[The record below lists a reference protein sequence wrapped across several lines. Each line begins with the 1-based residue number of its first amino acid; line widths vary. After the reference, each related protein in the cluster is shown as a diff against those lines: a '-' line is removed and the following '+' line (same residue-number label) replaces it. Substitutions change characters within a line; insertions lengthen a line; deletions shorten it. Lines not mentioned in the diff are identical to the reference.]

1 MAMNALTLST
11 AAARREV
18 PSTPLPRIRGLVLA
32 GTFLGGVFVL
42 GSAVWAAYAPLESA
56 AHATGQVIV
65 ESSRKTVQH
74 LEGGIIG
81 AILVHD
87 GEQVKAGQTL
97 IRLDDTKARTALTSL
112 QGELWDSYAR
122 EARLI
127 AERDGAAQ
135 PVYPE
140 ALLDKAGT
148 PVVALVI
155 AGQNKIFET
164 RRSLQKSKADLIRQR
179 IAETGEE
186 IVGLKAQ
193 EAAARQRIGLIHE
206 EIAGVSQ
213 LVEKGLAPKP
223 RLLSLQRDLADIE
236 GRRGETI
243 AQIARA
249 QQTIAESQVSILNL
263 ENDTQN
269 EVAEQ
274 LRETQRKMHDLKEKI
289 QEASDVLARVEVKAP
304 EDGIVQDLHVHT
316 AGGVIT
322 AGEPLL
328 DLVPPKDRLVVE
340 VQLRP
345 EDIDL
350 VRPGL
355 PALVRLTP
363 YKQRRVP
370 PIDAKV
376 TYVSADRLV
385 DKHNNQPYYAAKV
398 ALDPE
403 KLAALNGVEMIP
415 GMPAEVMIKTGET
428 TVALYALSP
437 VLDSFHRAFTEK

>member
-1 MAMNALTLST
+1 MNALTLP
-11 AAARREV
+11 AGREV
-18 PSTPLPRIRGLVLA
+18 PATPLPRIRGLVLA
-32 GTFLGGVFVL
+32 GAVLGGIFVL

-74 LEGGIIG
+74 FEGGIIG
-81 AILVHD
+81 AILVQD
-87 GEQVKAGQTL
+87 GEHVHAGQTL
-97 IRLDDTKARTALTSL
+97 IRLDDTKARTALLAL
-112 QGELWDSYAR
+112 QGELWDGYAR

-127 AERDGAAQ
+127 AERDFAAQ
-135 PVYPE
+135 PVYPA
-140 ALLDKAGT
+140 ALLDQSAV
-148 PVVALVI
+148 PAVAQII

-164 RRSLQKSKADLIRQR
+164 RRSLQKSKSDLIRQR

-206 EIAGVSQ
+206 EIAGVAQ
-213 LVEKGLAPKP
+213 MVEKGLSPKP

-236 GRRGETI
+236 GRRGEII

-274 LRETQRKMHDLKEKI
+274 LRETQRKIHDLKEKI
-289 QEASDVLARVEVKAP
+289 QEAADVLARVEIKAP
-304 EDGIVQDLHVHT
+304 EDGIVQDLRVHT
-316 AGGVIT
+316 AGGVVT

-328 DLVPPKDRLVVE
+328 DLVPPKDKLVVE

-350 VRPGL
+350 VRPDL

-363 YKQRRVP
+363 YKTRRVP
-370 PIDAKV
+370 PIEAKV

-385 DKHNNQPYYAAKV
+385 DKHTNRPYYAAKV
-398 ALDPE
+398 AVDPE
-403 KLAALNGVEMIP
+403 KLAALDGVEMIP
-415 GMPAEVMIKTGET
+415 GMPADVMIRTGET

-437 VLDSFHRAFTEK
+437 VLDSFHRAFHEK